1 MNFMIG
7 FAKLT
12 SFVDPDIV
20 YSFCLD
26 GRHTSPSEGM
36 KVFPAQHV
44 SFEQFS

>member
-20 YSFCLD
+20 IVLMDF
-26 GRHTSPSEGM
+26 RHTSPSEGM

-44 SFEQFS
+44 SFEQLS